1 MGKEALRQDKTC
13 LNCNYFVKERFCQN
27 CGQENTETR
36 KSFYHIFSHFFK
48 DFTHYD
54 NAFWRTI
61 YNLLFKPA
69 ALSKAYMSGK
79 RLYYLNPFRLY
90 IFISFFTFFI
100 ISVFPNKAAE
110 IKIATNEKSINQPYY
125 PSIDSLHIEARGI
138 DGLTKIGVI
147 SQKSNDTIKELLK
160 ETNEINSKGIINLGF
175 KNINELDSLE
185 KSGAKNIKV
194 NSVKNY
200 FLKKWLTVEEEHT
213 EEEIFMAFSESF
225 KHNFP
230 KVLFIY
236 MPIFAFILWLFNN
249 KKKYYYFDHA
259 IFTLHYFSFLL
270 IMILVLFFIDK
281 LKPLLSISPVLGW
294 AHFSLKTVGILFMFY
309 YFFPAHR
316 LFYGDKF
323 FLSFVKSA
331 SVYLINLF
339 VFSAIL
345 VLFSLYTYLNLK

>member
-1 MGKEALRQDKTC
+1 MGKEPLRQDKTC
-13 LNCNYFVKERFCQN
+13 LNCNSPVKKRFCPN
-27 CGQENTETR
+27 CGQENTESR
-36 KSFYHIFSHFFK
+36 KSFYSIFSHFFK

-69 ALSKAYMSGK
+69 TLSKAYMSGK
-79 RLYYLNPFRLY
+79 RLYYLNPIRLY
-90 IFISFFTFFI
+90 IFISFITFFI
-100 ISVFPNKAAE
+100 ISVFPNEKE
-110 IKIATNEKSINQPYY
+110 VIKPTTNEKSTNQSSF

-138 DGLTKIGVI
+138 DGLTKMGVI
-147 SQKSNDTIKELLK
+147 SQESNDTIKKLLK
-160 ETNEINSKGIINLGF
+160 DTNEINSKGIINLGF
-175 KNINELDSLE
+175 KNITELDSLQ
-185 KSGAKNIKV
+185 KSGAKNMEV
-194 NSVKNY
+194 NSTKNY
-200 FLKKWLTVEEEHT
+200 FLKKWLTIEEELT
-213 EEEIFMAFSESF
+213 QEEIVKEFSESF
-225 KHNFP
+225 SHNFP

-236 MPIFAFILWLFNN
+236 MPIFAFILWVFNN

-281 LKPLLSISPVLGW
+281 LKLLISITPALGW
-294 AHFSLKTVGILFMFY
+294 VHFILKTIGVLFMFY

-331 SVYLINLF
+331 MVYLINLF
-339 VFSAIL
+339 VFSVIL
-345 VLFSLYTYLNLK
+345 MLFSLFTYLNL

>member
-1 MGKEALRQDKTC
+1 MGKEPLRQDETC
-13 LNCNYFVKERFCQN
+13 LNCNYSVKGRFCPN

-36 KSFYHIFSHFFK
+36 QSFYRIFSHFFK

-54 NAFWRTI
+54 SALWRTI
-61 YNLLFKPA
+61 YSLLFKPA

-79 RLYYLNPFRLY
+79 RLYYLNPIRLY
-90 IFISFFTFFI
+90 IFISFITFFI
-100 ISVFPNKAAE
+100 ISVFPNE
-110 IKIATNEKSINQPYY
+110 TEVIKTNTNQKSTKQTSI
-125 PSIDSLHIEARGI
+125 PSIDSLHIDARGI

-147 SQKSNDTIKELLK
+147 SQESNDTIKKLLK
-160 ETNEINSKGIINLGF
+160 ETNKINSKGIINLGF
-175 KNINELDSLE
+175 ENINELDSLQ
-185 KSGAKNIKV
+185 KSGAKNIEV

-213 EEEIFMAFSESF
+213 GEEIFTKFSESF
-225 KHNFP
+225 SYNFP

-249 KKKYYYFDHA
+249 KKKYYYFDHT
-259 IFTLHYFSFLL
+259 IFTLHYFSFLI
-270 IMILVLFFIDK
+270 IMLLVLFFIDK

-294 AHFSLKTVGILFMFY
+294 IHFSLKTLGILFMFY

-331 SVYLINLF
+331 LVYLINLF
-339 VFSAIL
+339 VFSVIL
-345 VLFSLYTYLNLK
+345 VLFSLFTFLNLK

>member
-1 MGKEALRQDKTC
+1 MGKGLIRQDKTC
-13 LNCNYFVKERFCQN
+13 LNCNYTVKERFCPN

-69 ALSKAYMSGK
+69 ALSRAFMSGK
-79 RLYYLNPFRLY
+79 RLYYLDPIRLY
-90 IFISFFTFFI
+90 IFISFITFFI
-100 ISVFPNKAAE
+100 ISVFPNKIE
-110 IKIATNEKSINQPYY
+110 DIKTSSKEKSVSQTNI
-125 PSIDSLHIEARGI
+125 PSIDSLRIEERGI

-147 SQKSNDTIKELLK
+147 SQENNDTIKKLLK
-160 ETNEINSKGIINLGF
+160 ETKEINSKGIINLGF
-175 KNINELDSLE
+175 KNINELDSLQKNGADNIE
-185 KSGAKNIKV
+185 VNSAKNYV
-194 NSVKNY
+194 
-200 FLKKWLTVEEEHT
+200 LKKWLTIEEELT
-213 EEEIFMAFSESF
+213 EEEIFERFSDSF
-225 KHNFP
+225 SHNLP

-270 IMILVLFFIDK
+270 IMILVIFFIDK
-281 LKPLLSISPVLGW
+281 LKPLLSMSPVLGW
-294 AHFSLKTVGILFMFY
+294 VHFSLKTLGILFMFY

-323 FLSFVKSA
+323 FLSFIKSA
-331 SVYLINLF
+331 LVYLINLF
-339 VFSAIL
+339 VFSVIL
-345 VLFSLYTYLNLK
+345 ALFSLFTYLNLK